1 MTRAGALAVAVAL
14 SACGLDDRTVAV
26 SRRCET
32 APPDGLLTDFSTSRL
47 GRCFPPLCEGAL
59 DSARTASLGTAGV
72 TGLFFPYRA
81 PRDGTLALG
90 LTGDLASVSD
100 DQSALSVVMDAGV
113 VDAAAL
119 PPLGG
124 FAVRFDECVTL
135 ADFSRVSFSVAG
147 NLGACNLRV
156 APQLIALDDD
166 LPETCPL
173 DACAGSPPVT
183 VTAGVTTVA
192 LPAAGSGR
200 VLAGLQWELG
210 LPAPPATTCTADFT
224 LDDLRLAP

>member
-1 MTRAGALAVAVAL
+1 MNDLG
-14 SACGLDDRTVAV
+14 GG
-26 SRRCET
+26 RREF
-32 APPDGLLTDFSTSRL
+32 L
-47 GRCFPPLCEGAL
+47 
-59 DSARTASLGTAGV
+59 
-72 TGLFFPYRA
+72 
-81 PRDGTLALG
+81 
-90 LTGDLASVSD
+90 
-100 DQSALSVVMDAGV
+100 AGV
-113 VDAAAL
+113 VGTGAVLIYPA
-119 PPLGG
+119 
-124 FAVRFDECVTL
+124 FTEAVRFEECVTL

-147 NLGACNLRV
+147 DLGACNLRV

-173 DACAGSPPVT
+173 DKCAGSAPVT